1 MKTKKAPKQTSK
13 KEHPASLRRYRVVGR
28 VFRSF
33 DQAAGYVIGRALQAD
48 RFMTLETTVR
58 GKVVETIDV
67 GALLSIDPTD

>member
-1 MKTKKAPKQTSK
+1 MDKKAPGK
-13 KEHPASLRRYRVVGR
+13 ASLRRYRAAGK
-28 VFRSF
+28 VFRDF
-33 DQAAGYVIGRALQAD
+33 DKAAGYVISRALQAD